1 MRELVAE
8 LEFRAATTAAGGDAI
23 IAVDADGEHSLR
35 ELLRAADEL
44 STAVRDVA
52 GAQAT
57 ILVQADNSW
66 RTVVAALAAG
76 KLDGTLGLLSHH
88 ATRAEY
94 DAACEDI
101 DPAVVIASRESLGE
115 WMPDSDGP
123 QVLDG
128 WSSRTRTA
136 RPGPRWSGGVV
147 IGLTSG
153 STGRPKGVVQ
163 SESALRYAGHST
175 IEAVGLASGDSIA
188 ALVPLSSAAAFCF
201 GLYLPLM
208 LGGRIVFLE
217 RWHPPTALRLMA
229 EHDVRWTM
237 CVPTMVLQLASA
249 VEGDRPL
256 RDVRAMTIGGGPME
270 AAALARAEGRLGT
283 RILRVFGM
291 SECLGHTTP
300 RLDDSDETRLGTD
313 GRPFPGT
320 DLRVVDQDGA
330 PVPAG
335 EVGRAQVRGP
345 SLFLGYARGGTVEAP
360 ELTPDGFFPTG
371 DLMSV
376 RADGVVSVR
385 GREKDMIIRG
395 GRNIDIVEVETA
407 LAAHPAVEQLCI
419 VPVPDDLLGERVAVL
434 VVTQDAG
441 FDLETATAYLD
452 QRGLM
457 KGKWPEYLFRVGEL
471 PLNRVGKLSRAEAA
485 RMARELRE
493 RSVV

>member
-1 MRELVAE
+1 MRELVAD
-8 LEFRAATTAAGGDAI
+8 LESRAARTAADAE
-23 IAVDADGEHSLR
+23 AVVVVDAEGEHSLR
-35 ELLRAADEL
+35 QLLRAADEL
-44 STAVRDVA
+44 STAVHDLA
-52 GAQAT
+52 GPHAT

-101 DPAVVIASRESLGE
+101 DPAVVIASPERLGE

-128 WSSRTRTA
+128 WCSGTRTA

-163 SESALRYAGHST
+163 SESALRYAGQST
-175 IEAVGLASGDSIA
+175 IDAVGLASGDSVA
-188 ALVPLSSAAAFCF
+188 ALVPLSSSAAFCF

-208 LGGRIVFLE
+208 LGGRIVFLD

-229 EHDVRWTM
+229 EHHVRWAM

-249 VEGDRPL
+249 VEGDQPL

-270 AAALARAEGRLGT
+270 VAALARAERRLGT

-300 RLDDSDETRLGTD
+300 RPDEPDETRLGTD

-320 DLRVVDQDGA
+320 QLRVVDQEGV
-330 PVPAG
+330 PIPAG

-345 SLFLGYARGGTVEAP
+345 SLFLGYARGGSVEP
-360 ELTPDGFFPTG
+360 PTLTPDGFFTTG
-371 DLMSV
+371 DLMSL
-376 RADGVVSVR
+376 RADGLVSVR
-385 GREKDMIIRG
+385 GREKDVIIRG

-407 LAAHPAVEQLCI
+407 LAAHPAVEQVCI
-419 VPVPDDLLGERVAVL
+419 VPLPDELLGERVAAL
-434 VVTQDAG
+434 VVTQDSG
-441 FDLETATAYLD
+441 FDLDTATAYLD

-457 KGKWPEYLFRVGEL
+457 KGKWPEYLFRVDEL
-471 PLNRVGKLSRAEAA
+471 PLTRVGKLSRADAA
-485 RMARELRE
+485 RVARELRAG
-493 RSVV
+493 SV